1 MLKAVI
7 LLVKDALKL
16 VECSL
21 VDMLIPMADE
31 HLWLMVVEDVV
42 MLSMMLLSLSAG
54 RRSGVMPSRCH
65 PTLPWMASRCWI

>member
-1 MLKAVI
+1 MSRAVI

-31 HLWLMVVEDVV
+31 HLRLMVVEDV
-42 MLSMMLLSLSAG
+42 MKLSMMFLSLSAG
-54 RRSGVMPSRCH
+54 
-65 PTLPWMASRCWI
+65 